1 MIEEQRK
8 KAFQDQLRALCLLV
22 DTLRLMIA
30 AARHA
35 FNRHSQAQLEEM
47 ARLREALTLDIDP
60 FFEEIE
66 KGLAK
71 GSAADR
77 PYFLKLQ
84 GILTHLELMAARMAG
99 LADHLRYKAKTGAIL
114 SDHDFFAV
122 NNLFSTLTG
131 FMRALVDILE
141 LNDPSLKAYV
151 LEETRKLTDDSFRS
165 ATAHETGMA
174 DTPGQSKAWS
184 VYLAILAASREIA
197 GRLAEI
203 VKSLD

>member
-1 MIEEQRK
+1 MAEK
-8 KAFQDQLRALCLLV
+8 HMTKAHEDRLKDLCPLV
-22 DTLRLMIA
+22 DTLRLMIG

-35 FNRHSQAQLEEM
+35 FNRHSQTQLEEM
-47 ARLREALTLDIDP
+47 ARLRKAFTLEIDP
-60 FFEEIE
+60 FFQDAD
-66 KGLAK
+66 KGLPK
-71 GSAADR
+71 GAAADR
-77 PYFLKLQ
+77 TPLLKFKE
-84 GILTHLELMAARMAG
+84 ILAHLELMAEKIGG

-114 SDHDFFAV
+114 SDHDFYAV

-131 FMRALVDILE
+131 FMRALVDIFE
-141 LNDPSLKAYV
+141 LNDPALKAYV

-184 VYLAILAASREIA
+184 VYLAILSASREIA
-197 GRLAEI
+197 GRLADI

>member
-1 MIEEQRK
+1 MPEKDMK
-8 KAFQDQLRALCLLV
+8 KAFQDRLKELCPLV
-22 DTLRLMIA
+22 DTLRLMIG

-47 ARLREALTLDIDP
+47 ARLRKDFSLEIDP
-60 FFEEIE
+60 FFQNVE
-66 KGLAK
+66 KGLQK
-71 GSAADR
+71 GAAADR
-77 PYFLKLQ
+77 THLLKFKE
-84 GILTHLELMAARMAG
+84 ILTHLELMTEKMGG

-114 SDHDFFAV
+114 SDHDFYAV
-122 NNLFSTLTG
+122 NNLFATLTG
-131 FMRALVDILE
+131 FMRALVDIFE
-141 LNDPSLKAYV
+141 LNDPALKAYV

-184 VYLAILAASREIA
+184 VYLAILSASREIA

>member
-1 MIEEQRK
+1 MPDKHLK
-8 KAFQDQLRALCLLV
+8 KAFQEQLQDLCPLV
-22 DTLRLMIA
+22 DTLRLMIG

-47 ARLREALTLDIDP
+47 ARLRKTFTLEIDP
-60 FFEEIE
+60 FFQYAE
-66 KGLAK
+66 KGLPK
-71 GSAADR
+71 GAAADR
-77 PYFLKLQ
+77 THLQ
-84 GILTHLELMAARMAG
+84 KFKEILTHLELMAEKIGG
-99 LADHLRYKAKTGAIL
+99 LAEHLRYKAKTGAIL
-114 SDHDFFAV
+114 SDHDFYAV

-131 FMRALVDILE
+131 FMRALVDIFE
-141 LNDPSLKAYV
+141 LNDPALKAYV

-174 DTPGQSKAWS
+174 DNPGQSKAWS
-184 VYLAILAASREIA
+184 VYLAIISASREIA